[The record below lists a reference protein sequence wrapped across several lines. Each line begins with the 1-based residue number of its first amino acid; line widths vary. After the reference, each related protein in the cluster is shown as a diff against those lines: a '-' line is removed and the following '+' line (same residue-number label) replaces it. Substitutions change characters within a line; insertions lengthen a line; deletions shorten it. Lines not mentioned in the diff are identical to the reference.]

1 MRPYGDDLKYQRE
14 KIEYSQSRLAKET
27 GISQVNIS
35 YWENNKRIQSVGFCE
50 ILADFYGITIDEL
63 VGRDHGR
70 INK

>member
-1 MRPYGDDLKYQRE
+1 MRRYGDDLKYQRE
-14 KIEYSQSRLAKET
+14 KIGYSQTRLAKKT

-35 YWENNKRIQSVGFCE
+35 YWESNKRIPSVAFCE

>member
-35 YWENNKRIQSVGFCE
+35 YWENNKRIPSVGFCE